1 MKKSDEKKT
10 KLVDAIINLIDQ
22 NKKVSV
28 HAVAKESKTP
38 YGTFY
43 YYFKNLDDAH
53 SEAIQKIMMRGITW
67 IDAEPGKNQSL
78 EGKSNIFKIYFSWF
92 LVINAFKDQKI
103 ATWLRDHPSK
113 INKLLSMGQPATKLW
128 AKQAIKL
135 KEESMFTGK
144 NLKHFEMARPYFTW
158 TIQNALSELQ
168 KDRTAIEVY
177 KELMKVINVLDL
189 PLKIHKKYV
198 QKVINFTE

>member
-1 MKKSDEKKT
+1 MNKSDEKKT

-53 SEAIQKIMMRGITW
+53 TEAIQKIMMRGITW

-92 LVINAFKDQKI
+92 
-103 ATWLRDHPSK
+103 PS
-113 INKLLSMGQPATKLW
+113 
-128 AKQAIKL
+128 
-135 KEESMFTGK
+135 
-144 NLKHFEMARPYFTW
+144 Y
-158 TIQNALSELQ
+158 
-168 KDRTAIEVY
+168 
-177 KELMKVINVLDL
+177 
-189 PLKIHKKYV
+189 
-198 QKVINFTE
+198 